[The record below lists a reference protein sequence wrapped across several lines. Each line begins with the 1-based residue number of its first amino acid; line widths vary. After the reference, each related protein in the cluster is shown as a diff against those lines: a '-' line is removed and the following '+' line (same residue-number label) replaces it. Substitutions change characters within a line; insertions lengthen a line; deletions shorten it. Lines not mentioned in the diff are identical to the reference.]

1 MTQELV
7 IFNHIETLPAFK
19 PEDSKFLMEHKEH
32 LHKVLQKT
40 HIWRTDTQKNH
51 IINDVHFPTVHAKF
65 HQAILEQ
72 KVQFEQ
78 SLYLAKD
85 FELKKIEIE
94 EIRCDLEE
102 LKSETKRDLLKRN
115 KLEIELKFK
124 HFELQQMS
132 TAMHYRMAEVRGW
145 QRIIDDLYAELI
157 TSGVSEE
164 SIWDK
169 NEGEFT
175 SMFFVALNNAVSL
188 HTVTDSGEKSNIIA
202 ALSFV
207 ITQAKRANL
216 LGKLKSLCSKD
227 HLDTLAK
234 LGL

>member
-40 HIWRTDTQKNH
+40 HIWRTDTQKHH

-94 EIRCDLEE
+94 ELRCDLEE
-102 LKSETKRDLLKRN
+102 LTGETKRDLLKRN

-132 TAMHYRMAEVRGW
+132 TAMHYRMAEIKGW
-145 QRIIDDLYAELI
+145 QAIIDALYSELKE
-157 TSGVSEE
+157 SGVDEA

-169 NEGEFT
+169 NEGDFT
-175 SMFFVALNNAVSL
+175 AMFFVALNNAQAL
-188 HTVTDSGEKSNIIA
+188 HTTTDSAEKSNIIA
-202 ALSFV
+202 ALHFV
-207 ITQAKRANL
+207 ITQAKNANL
-216 LGKLKSLCSKD
+216 FEKLKSQCSKE
-227 HLDTLAK
+227 HLETLEK
-234 LGL
+234 LGA